1 MMYFVSKIED
11 LEKKYGNDENLSK
24 KANVSIFAQKYLI
37 DNLKK
42 QEINADFT
50 IARTDKGKP
59 YFVNQNG
66 LLFSISHTTEYV
78 AVGFDNTD
86 IGIDIESLRIEKSTV
101 AKRFFH
107 KQENIYLDS
116 LPEQERDAA
125 FTQLWT
131 IKEAF
136 VKMTGTGIADN
147 FNNID
152 LSPKEFTLNQ
162 SYTKHNAKIVSKYLE
177 KEALFLSIVAR
188 I

>member
-1 MMYFVSKIED
+1 MYFVSKIED
-11 LEKKYGNDENLSK
+11 LEKKYGKDESLSK
-24 KANVSIFAQKYLI
+24 KANVSILAQKYLI
-37 DNLKK
+37 ENLRK
-42 QEINADFT
+42 QDIIVDYT
-50 IARTDKGKP
+50 IARTNKGKP

-66 LLFSISHTTEYV
+66 LLFSISHTTEYI
-78 AVGFDNTD
+78 AVCFDKTD
-86 IGIDIESLRIEKSTV
+86 IGIDIECLRIGKREIS
-101 AKRFFH
+101 KRFFH
-107 KQENIYLDS
+107 ERENKYLNS

-152 LSPKEFTLNQ
+152 LSPKEFVLNQ
-162 SYTKHNAKIVSKYLE
+162 NYSKHNTQIISQYLE
-177 KEALFLSIVAR
+177 KEALLLSIVTK